1 MRTGTDK
8 NQTGIDTANFVN
20 NNPVRL
26 YMAVEITFISTLQGM
41 ILILSRQYLF
51 RTSNVTMVSSLETSF
66 PERISL
72 LTSLLNSL
80 T

>member
-66 PERISL
+66 PERTSL
-72 LTSLLNSL
+72 LTSLLKSL